1 MTNKWTRRLQKT
13 LTALLLMHFVVEVT
27 GHHYLY
33 NTLKMTIFKGQL
45 GPGIQEFNEM
55 PNRQIPA
62 FYPDPWVESA
72 NYGSTRLSQ
81 EALEYHKNNESVSF
95 VVIHRDS
102 LLHEQYW
109 DGFHEKSKSNSF
121 SMAKSIVS
129 LLVGIAIDEGKLESV
144 DKPVYFYL
152 PQYRDG
158 EGEKLTIE
166 HLLTMSS
173 GIDFDEHYLNP
184 FAFPARAN
192 YGDDLEFLL
201 TNYKVT
207 EEPGVYYEYKS
218 GNTQILAMLVSGSMR
233 RPLAHLAGE
242 YVWGK
247 IGAEHFALWS
257 LDHEDGM
264 EKAFCCINA
273 TARDFARI
281 GKLYKD
287 HGQWNGEQIVDS
299 AYVAASIQP
308 SGTLNKD
315 GSLNTT
321 YGYQWWMGDHKGLDF
336 FFMRGIKGQ
345 YVLVVPE
352 KDLIVVR
359 MGRKRDNGTYERPH
373 PDDVYNYL
381 DMGLRMISE

>member
-1 MTNKWTRRLQKT
+1 M
-13 LTALLLMHFVVEVT
+13 EVT

-33 NTLKMTIFKGQL
+33 NTLKMTVFKGKW
-45 GPGIQEFNEM
+45 GPSIQEFNEM

-62 FYPDPWVESA
+62 FHPDPWVEAA
-72 NYGSTRLSQ
+72 NYGSTRLNQQ
-81 EALEYHKNNESVSF
+81 ELDYHENNESVSF

-102 LLHEQYW
+102 LLYEQYW
-109 DGFHEKSKSNSF
+109 DDFHEKSKSNSF

-129 LLVGIAIDEGKLESV
+129 LLVGIAIDEGKLGGV
-144 DKPVYFYL
+144 DNPVYFYL

-173 GIDFDEHYLNP
+173 GINFDEDYLNP
-184 FAFPARAN
+184 LAFPARAN

-201 TNYKVT
+201 SNYKVT
-207 EEPGVYYEYKS
+207 EEPGIHYEYKS
-218 GNTQILAMLVSGSMR
+218 GNTQILAMLVSATMR

-257 LDHEDGM
+257 LDHEGGM

-273 TARDFARI
+273 TARDFSRI

-308 SGTLNKD
+308 SGMRNKD
-315 GSLNTT
+315 GSLNKT

-336 FFMRGIKGQ
+336 FFMRGLKSQ

-359 MGRKRDNGTYERPH
+359 MGRKRDNGAFERPH

-381 DMGLRMISE
+381 DMGLRMIEE

>member
-1 MTNKWTRRLQKT
+1 MTNKWTRRFLKL
-13 LTALLLMHFVVEVT
+13 LTALLLIHFVVEVT

-33 NTLKMTIFKGQL
+33 NTLKMTVFKGQF
-45 GPGIQEFNEM
+45 GPSIQEFNEM
-55 PNRQIPA
+55 HNRQIPA
-62 FYPDPWVESA
+62 FNPDPWVEA
-72 NYGSTRLSQ
+72 KEFNTNVLSS
-81 EALEYHKNNESVSF
+81 EELSYHEQNESVSF
-95 VVIHRDS
+95 IVIHRDS

-144 DKPVYFYL
+144 DRPVYFYL

-158 EGEKLTIE
+158 EGEKLTIK

-173 GIDFDEHYLNP
+173 GIDFDEHYINP

-192 YGDDLEFLL
+192 YGDDLELLL
-201 TNYKVT
+201 TNYQVT
-207 EEPGVYYEYKS
+207 EEPGVFYEYKS
-218 GNTQILAMLVSGSMR
+218 GNTQILAMLVSGTMK
-233 RPLAHLAGE
+233 RPLSHIASE
-242 YVWGK
+242 YVWSK

-257 LDHEDGM
+257 LDSEDGI

-287 HGQWNGEQIVDS
+287 FGKWNGEQIVDS
-299 AYVAASIQP
+299 AFVVASISP
-308 SGTLNKD
+308 AGTLNKD
-315 GSLNTT
+315 GSINNI
-321 YGYQWWMGDHKGLDF
+321 YGYQWWLGEHLGLDF

-359 MGRKRDNGTYERPH
+359 MGKKRDNGTYERDH

-381 DMGLRMISE
+381 DMALRMVEK